1 MHLLTLH
8 LGFIKYTI
16 WIIVFIVLR
25 GSWKK
30 FDILM
35 FGMNTFL
42 LHFYNHEHDSQ
53 LLLISCWKTIT
64 YSTVSDKSSFG
75 WKVKGDPG
83 VGMVD
88 DKPWLTDPN
97 VYDTYDPNLIIKGA
111 KIKRI
116 SAGSHSLI
124 WEWRQE
130 CSELSRCLTCPGVYD
145 EKEEAQWKER
155 RRSQLHFLRLSWKLW
170 TKSRESGLRRSR
182 WCTCHAVLLLYCR
195 FTCYSECANSPVYT
209 SAQQ

>member
-8 LGFIKYTI
+8 LGFTNYTI
-16 WIIVFIVLR
+16 RMIVFIVLR

-30 FDILM
+30 FDIL
-35 FGMNTFL
+35 FFFWNEHIL

-53 LLLISCWKTIT
+53 QLHISCWNTIT
-64 YSTVSDKSSFG
+64 CSTVADKSSFE

-88 DKPWLTDPN
+88 NKPWLTDPD
-97 VYDTYDPNLIIKGA
+97 VYDTHDANLIVKSA

-116 SAGSHSLI
+116 SAGSHSLL
-124 WEWRQE
+124 WDWRQE
-130 CSELSRCLTCPGVYD
+130 CSEVSRCLTCPGVYY

-155 RRSQLHFLRLSWKLW
+155 RR
-170 TKSRESGLRRSR
+170 G
-182 WCTCHAVLLLYCR
+182 
-195 FTCYSECANSPVYT
+195 
-209 SAQQ
+209 